1 MASLRSEHGI
11 PISLIVMS
19 CTPGGLGDRL
29 SKLRQPA
36 FYGGSGDGGV
46 MQIVLNMPLP
56 EVQLG
61 ELWDLMFDVLS
72 KWLEI

>member
-1 MASLRSEHGI
+1 
-11 PISLIVMS
+11 MS

-46 MQIVLNMPLP
+46 MQRVLNMPLP
-56 EVQLG
+56 EDQLG
-61 ELWDLMFDVLS
+61 EIENFSLCLKYQMAENLTFSMSIVGRNLFG
-72 KWLEI
+72 

>member
-1 MASLRSEHGI
+1 
-11 PISLIVMS
+11 MS

-61 ELWDLMFDVLS
+61 ELWNLVHGVFL
-72 KWLEI
+72 KWLKI